1 MLLLILAALWVALL
15 LPPHLRNRAEN
26 RPADSI
32 GDFRHQLRVLD
43 RIGPTAVSP
52 ANSLRGARRPAAS
65 LGLGLG
71 RPSSSRRLASEVV
84 AARRYAAAR
93 SMAPDALRRRASQ
106 RRRRDI
112 LFSLVGLT
120 GLSAIIGFVPGMSVM
135 WFVTAVGGVM
145 LALYV
150 GMLLHMRN
158 RAAEREMKV
167 SFLPAARRGGVARVA
182 GVAGVAAPD
191 PSPAPAPA
199 FAYRRSAQ

>member
-1 MLLLILAALWVALL
+1 VLLLILAALWVALL

-32 GDFRHQLRVLD
+32 GDFGHQLRVLD
-43 RIGPTAVSP
+43 RIGPAVVSP
-52 ANSLRGARRPAAS
+52 ANSLRGARRPTPS
-65 LGLGLG
+65 LGLGLRGPSAG
-71 RPSSSRRLASEVV
+71 RPLATDVV

-93 SMAPDALRRRASQ
+93 AVSPEGMRRRASQ

-135 WFVTAVGGVM
+135 WLVTGVVGVA
-145 LALYV
+145 LVLYV
-150 GMLLHMRN
+150 GLLLHMRN

-167 SFLPAARRGGVARVA
+167 SFLPARGARARV
-182 GVAGVAAPD
+182 GAPD

>member
-15 LPPHLRNRAEN
+15 LPPHLKNRAEN

-52 ANSLRGARRPAAS
+52 ANALRGARRPVPS
-65 LGLGLG
+65 LGLGL
-71 RPSSSRRLASEVV
+71 RPPVSGHLAAEVV

-93 SMAPDALRRRASQ
+93 AMSSDAIRRRSSQ

-112 LFSLVGLT
+112 LFSLVGLC
-120 GLSAIIGFVPGMSVM
+120 GLSLIIGFVPGLSVL
-135 WFVTAVGGVM
+135 WFVSAGVGV
-145 LALYV
+145 LLVFYV
-150 GMLLHMRN
+150 GLLVQMRN
-158 RAAEREMKV
+158 RAAERDMKV
-167 SFLPAARRGGVARVA
+167 HFMPARGARVGA
-182 GVAGVAAPD
+182 SD

-199 FAYRRSAQ
+199 FAYRRAAQ